1 MTTILRK
8 YHSVARCTLL
18 GEMIEDTAHRYY
30 YRPHV
35 GGELTFA
42 DKESP
47 AIHLTPC
54 PAARTGP
61 PANNAAAPSGRT
73 RDDIDPRRRRPG
85 SGSADRLVARRLV
98 GRDHWA
104 SGQLMSVVG
113 EPHLAER
120 RFLSVLSSEG
130 IRRDETIDHAD
141 DCCCPGRRSPCT
153 GIGPAARRAFGPGQ
167 RQLGPTSG
175 HQPDHAALTR

>member
-8 YHSVARCTLL
+8 YHFVARCTLL

-54 PAARTGP
+54 PACP
-61 PANNAAAPSGRT
+61 DWPAGQQR
-73 RDDIDPRRRRPG
+73 
-85 SGSADRLVARRLV
+85 GSAVGTNSAMTLTLV
-98 GRDHWA
+98 
-104 SGQLMSVVG
+104 VVG
-113 EPHLAER
+113 LVLA
-120 RFLSVLSSEG
+120 
-130 IRRDETIDHAD
+130 
-141 DCCCPGRRSPCT
+141 PPT
-153 GIGPAARRAFGPGQ
+153 GWL
-167 RQLGPTSG
+167 LG
-175 HQPDHAALTR
+175 A

>member
-1 MTTILRK
+1 MTTVLRK

-18 GEMIEDTAHRYY
+18 GEMIEHTAHRYY

-42 DKESP
+42 DKES
-47 AIHLTPC
+47 
-54 PAARTGP
+54 

-98 GRDHWA
+98 G
-104 SGQLMSVVG
+104 GTVG
-113 EPHLAER
+113 Y
-120 RFLSVLSSEG
+120 
-130 IRRDETIDHAD
+130 
-141 DCCCPGRRSPCT
+141 PG
-153 GIGPAARRAFGPGQ
+153 
-167 RQLGPTSG
+167 
-175 HQPDHAALTR
+175 